1 MKKTAGFS
9 RSHIQMILNK
19 IPFFRH
25 FSQDEKEKMAD
36 EQASFLIARPNERIV
51 SKDSK
56 ERAFYIIL
64 SGEADIKDGA
74 SDKTLLTLSPGEV
87 FGEIGFLT
95 ETPRTS
101 DVVANDVCILL
112 RIDQQLMSRFRA
124 EIREKIKDQL
134 IEKLVERLVDC

>member
-1 MKKTAGFS
+1 MKKTTGFS

-25 FSQDEKEKMAD
+25 FTQDEKEKLAD
-36 EQASFLIARPNERIV
+36 EHSCFLVARPAEKIV
-51 SKDSK
+51 NKDSG

-64 SGEADIKDGA
+64 SGNACVKDGD
-74 SDKTLLTLSPGEV
+74 SVKTLVTLQPGEF

-101 DVVANDVCILL
+101 DVVADDVCILL
-112 RIDQQLMSRFRA
+112 RIDQQLMSRLRA

-134 IEKLVERLVDC
+134 IEKLVGRLIDS